1 MADLRT
7 ELSLLMEA
15 HGRLTP
21 QLLVD
26 AARPDDSPL
35 HNRFEWDD
43 EVAGEKYRLDQAR
56 EIIRSVKVV
65 YRDAT
70 TEERARSYR
79 MYSSIR
85 TEEGRA
91 YVPTQQA
98 LEDPFTRRLLIQQM
112 RREMASL
119 NEKFQH
125 LAEWA
130 ELLDEYRKTG

>member
-21 QLLVD
+21 QLVVD
-26 AARPDDSPL
+26 AARPDDAPL
-35 HNRFEWDD
+35 HSRFEWND
-43 EVAGEKYRLDQAR
+43 EIAGERYRLDQAR
-56 EIIRSVKVV
+56 EIIRSVRVV

-79 MYSSIR
+79 MFSSAM

-91 YVPTQQA
+91 YLPTQA
-98 LEDPFTRRLLIQQM
+98 MLEDPFQRRLLIQTM
-112 RREMASL
+112 RRDMAAL
-119 NEKFQH
+119 HEKFQH